1 MWTLPAAGIEPVS
14 LALAGRF
21 STTGPPG
28 KSLQFCTQLNVSFL
42 VHTLSCQFLGFQCF
56 MIFLNIRVCVWSFTF
71 SCKVFIVYS
80 WAFDLSGIYVCIV
93 PGIKLKPVL
102 VSSRWMPPFSEI
114 CLALYLWSAVY
125 LRSIYLAQRQDALGQ
140 SSGDWLRP
148 LRWFDSLAH
157 GPPAQQAVGEN
168 LACRRCLA
176 VGEEPSLTSQP
187 SLPSL
192 DALAWVSKDA
202 SILSHECR
210 WCK

>member
-125 LRSIYLAQRQDALGQ
+125 LRSIYLAQREDALGQ
-140 SSGDWLRP
+140 SSGDWFRP

-157 GPPAQQAVGEN
+157 GPRLSKQWERTSRAGAALLWVRSPASP
-168 LACRRCLA
+168 
-176 VGEEPSLTSQP
+176 PSPHYPL
-187 SLPSL
+187 
-192 DALAWVSKDA
+192 
-202 SILSHECR
+202 
-210 WCK
+210 